1 LGAKTQTSHR
11 EQGGVDEKVPI
22 WSWAKCWRN
31 NYILELVKSRALLG
45 ELQLQQRKE
54 QPGEIIKNY
63 YPAVLDEA
71 TWRWR
76 ICSRRWKAARSR
88 RWNACGA
95 VSGSIRAAGLTR
107 WAVIPPIRA
116 PNIVATFPPMF
127 CPPESMN
134 ADHSTLALSVKRSVK
149 ATANSRKFWWLN
161 PNSL

>member
-11 EQGGVDEKVPI
+11 EQGGVDEKVPT

-88 RWNACGA
+88 RWNQRRGVWQHPCGRFDPL
-95 VSGSIRAAGLTR
+95 GSHPTDSRAKYR
-107 WAVIPPIRA
+107 CY
-116 PNIVATFPPMF
+116 FP
-127 CPPESMN
+127 
-134 ADHSTLALSVKRSVK
+134 ADVLPA
-149 ATANSRKFWWLN
+149 
-161 PNSL
+161 